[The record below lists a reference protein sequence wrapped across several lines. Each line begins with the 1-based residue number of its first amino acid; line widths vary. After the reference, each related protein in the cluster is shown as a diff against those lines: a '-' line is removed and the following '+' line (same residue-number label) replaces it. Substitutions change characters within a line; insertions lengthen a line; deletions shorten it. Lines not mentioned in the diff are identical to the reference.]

1 MRSGRSVG
9 QRWPC
14 LRKGNRGS
22 TIMAAPAESRKKHC
36 KLHFYKA
43 LRSEAANCWDELSE
57 SAGRFRRSNPSAPT
71 EKVKLFD
78 AVEVGFRFLE
88 ENANEEG

>member
-1 MRSGRSVG
+1 LGRIIGERRAV
-9 QRWPC
+9 RA
-14 LRKGNRGS
+14 L
-22 TIMAAPAESRKKHC
+22 ESER
-36 KLHFYKA
+36 
-43 LRSEAANCWDELSE
+43 
-57 SAGRFRRSNPSAPT
+57 PT